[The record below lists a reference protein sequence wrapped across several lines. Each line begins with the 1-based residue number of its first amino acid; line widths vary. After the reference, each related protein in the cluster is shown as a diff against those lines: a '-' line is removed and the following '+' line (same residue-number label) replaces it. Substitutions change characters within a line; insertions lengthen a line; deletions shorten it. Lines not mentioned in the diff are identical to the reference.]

1 MKNKKYH
8 TNSKIVETE
17 GKRIPMAHIHDHSQ
31 SFLDTHTSIKKSGGV
46 KLVEWE
52 IFCLISQSFNSMKCT
67 RCILYYFHD
76 LYDTHVFFVSFFF
89 I

>member
-8 TNSKIVETE
+8 TNSKIVEAE

-31 SFLDTHTSIKKSGGV
+31 SFLDTHTSIKKGGGV

-52 IFCLISQSFNSMKCT
+52 IFC
-67 RCILYYFHD
+67 
-76 LYDTHVFFVSFFF
+76 
-89 I
+89 